1 MPAIPS
7 IIRKSNVDWT
17 NHHLNVKVRIAE
29 RLTVENVNPGSAT
42 YAGMKDTAARLQ
54 QVIGEALLAGA
65 RVRTCGARWS
75 FSDLPV
81 SPGCWMI
88 ETDQLQYRIR
98 VKPEHLDSQARLT
111 ANDVLLA
118 QCGVKVSLINEAF
131 ENKTWQ
137 RALRTSGASNGQTI
151 GGMIGTGVHGSAIDV
166 GGIESQVAGL
176 QLVSAN
182 RNLWIERASRPVM
195 SAEWAA
201 KLGATLVRDDRLF
214 EAAIVNLGALGVV
227 HAVLLESTGR
237 YRLDA
242 SLLHIPYGQIQNTL
256 NTLNFETTPQ
266 LGGRPHPPYFFQTI
280 VNPSRFDIA
289 YTAVRYKRVC
299 PPTYTP
305 LYDMQTGYEP
315 GTDIPRLIASV
326 VNVAGGARDPLT
338 RLLMKLADELRV
350 RADKEHEWKT
360 PGESYT
366 FTNARE
372 GIASCGF
379 AIPVAQ
385 TTTAL
390 DIARRAFSFHSSA
403 PVLFTCRYARKSPA
417 ILGFTRYDPSCIF
430 DIDGIDTPA
439 THKLIERV
447 ANDFDAAGMP
457 YAMHWGKTNFM
468 TKARVRAAFGGN
480 VDRWNATR
488 KLLLPNAAERNAF
501 SSGVIDA
508 LGLNA

>member
-7 IIRKSNVDWT
+7 VIRRSNVDWT
-17 NHHLNVKVRIAE
+17 NHHLNVRVRVAE
-29 RLTVENVNPGSAT
+29 RLTIEHAAPGSAT
-42 YAGMKDTAARLQ
+42 YGGMRDTATRIQ
-54 QVIGEALLAGA
+54 QVIGEALAAGS
-65 RVRTCGARWS
+65 RIRTCGARWS

-81 SPGCWMI
+81 ASGCWMI

-98 VKPEHLDSQARLT
+98 VKPEHMDQQARLT

-131 ENKTWQ
+131 ETRAWQ
-137 RALRTSGASNGQTI
+137 RALRTSGASNGQTV

-166 GGIESQVAGL
+166 GGFESQVAGV
-176 QLVSAN
+176 QLLTAN

-195 SAEWAA
+195 SSDWAA
-201 KLGATLVRDDRLF
+201 KLGATLVRDDQLF

-266 LGGRPHPPYFFQTI
+266 MSGQPQRPYFFQAI
-280 VNPSRFDIA
+280 VNPGRFDIA
-289 YTAVRYKRVC
+289 YTAVRYKRPC

-315 GTDIPRLIASV
+315 GTDLPRLIASV
-326 VNVAGGARDPLT
+326 VSMVGGARDPLT
-338 RLLMKLADELRV
+338 RLLVKLADELRV
-350 RADKEHEWKT
+350 RADKESDWKT

-390 DIARRAFSFHSSA
+390 DIARRAFSFHASA
-403 PVLFTCRYARKSPA
+403 PVLFTCRYAQKSPA
-417 ILGFTRYDPSCIF
+417 IMGFTRYDPTCIF
-430 DIDGIDTPA
+430 DIDGVDTPQSHA
-439 THKLIERV
+439 LIERV
-447 ANDFDAAGMP
+447 ARDFDAAGMP
-457 YAMHWGKTNFM
+457 YAMHWGKTHFM
-468 TKARVRAAFGGN
+468 TSGRIRRAFGGD
-480 VDRWNATR
+480 VDRWNAAR
-488 KLLLPNAAERNAF
+488 RRLLPDQAERNAF
-501 SSGVIDA
+501 STPVIDA
-508 LGLNA
+508 WGLNA

>member
-7 IIRKSNVDWT
+7 VVRQSNVDWT

-29 RLTVENVNPGSAT
+29 RLTVANANPGSAT
-42 YAGMKDTAARLQ
+42 YTGLRDTAARIQ
-54 QVIGEALLAGA
+54 QVIGEALAAGA
-65 RVRTCGARWS
+65 RLRTCGARWS

-81 SPGCWMI
+81 SSGCWMI

-98 VKPEHLDSQARLT
+98 VKPEHFDAQARLT
-111 ANDVLLA
+111 ADDVLLA
-118 QCGVKVSLINEAF
+118 QCGVKISGINDAF
-131 ENKTWQ
+131 ETKTWQ

-176 QLVSAN
+176 QLLSAD

-195 SAEWAA
+195 TADWAA

-237 YRLDA
+237 YLLDA
-242 SLLHIPYGQIQNTL
+242 SMLHIPYGQIQNTL
-256 NTLNFETTPQ
+256 NTLNFATTPQ
-266 LGGRPHPPYFFQTI
+266 LSGPDRPYFFQVI

-289 YTAVRYKRVC
+289 YTAVRYKRLC
-299 PPTYTP
+299 APSYTP

-315 GTDIPRLIASV
+315 GTDIPRLVASV
-326 VNVAGGARDPLT
+326 VSAAGGARDPLT

-350 RADKEHEWKT
+350 RADKPENWKT

-379 AIPVAQ
+379 AVPVAQ
-385 TTTAL
+385 TTAAL
-390 DIARRAFSFHSSA
+390 DIARRAFSFHPSA

-417 ILGFTRYDPSCIF
+417 IIGFTRFDPNCIF
-430 DIDGIDTPA
+430 DIDGVDTPA

-468 TKARVRAAFGGN
+468 TKTRVRKAFGGN
-480 VDRWNATR
+480 VEQWNAART
-488 KLLLPNAAERNAF
+488 LLLPNAAERNAL
-501 SSGVIDA
+501 SSVYLEG